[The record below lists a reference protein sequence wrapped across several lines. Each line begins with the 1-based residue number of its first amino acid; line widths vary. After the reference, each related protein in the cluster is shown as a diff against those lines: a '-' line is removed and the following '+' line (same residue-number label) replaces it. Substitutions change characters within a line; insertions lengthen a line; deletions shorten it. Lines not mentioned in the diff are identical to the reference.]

1 MPQILDKNITSS
13 LTAFYD
19 NIVYWEIAKN
29 TNKFFV
35 TFEKGQY
42 GIPNNRQE
50 SIGTME
56 IDYPKVLSNTASS
69 DDFIDGVTRNTA
81 RFDAFLEGE
90 EKISTSSTIADSHNY
105 NGFIT
110 TTGLKGTRH
119 FETTLTSSKFQ
130 STTIGYEIND
140 GSNATASFSASR
152 EIKAAYFY
160 PYSSHQLSVLR
171 KNPTLIVDLDKS
183 NELPNGVGSKGF
195 VLIPENAHPRV
206 KENLD
211 EILRKAGYETR

>member
-1 MPQILDKNITSS
+1 MPQEVLKNITSS
-13 LTAFYD
+13 LIEFYD

-56 IDYPKVLSNTASS
+56 IDYPKVSSNTASS
-69 DDFIDGVTRNTA
+69 ANFADGVTRNTA

-90 EKISTSSTIADSHNY
+90 EKIGTSSGVADSHNY

-119 FETTLTSSKFQ
+119 FETILTSSITQ
-130 STTIGYEIND
+130 STTIDYEIHD
-140 GSNATASFSASR
+140 GASQSFSASR
-152 EIKAAYFY
+152 SVKASYFY

-171 KNPTLIVDLDKS
+171 KNPTLIIDLDKS

-195 VLIPENAHPRV
+195 VLIPENTHPSI

-211 EILRKAGYETR
+211 LWLKKAGYETK

>member
-1 MPQILDKNITSS
+1 MPQEIISTNITSS
-13 LTAFYD
+13 LTEFYD

-35 TFEKGQY
+35 TFEQGQY

-56 IDYPKVLSNTASS
+56 IDYPKVLSNTASL
-69 DDFIDGVTRNTA
+69 DNFANGVTRNTA

-90 EKISTSSTIADSHNY
+90 EKISTSSGVADSHNY

-119 FETTLTSSKFQ
+119 FETILTSSIFQ
-130 STTIGYEIND
+130 PTTIGYEIND
-140 GSNATASFSASR
+140 ETATFSASR
-152 EIKAAYFY
+152 AVHAAYFY

-171 KNPTLIVDLDKS
+171 KSPTLIIDLDKS

-195 VLIPENAHPRV
+195 VLIPENTHP
-206 KENLD
+206 KIKANLD
-211 EILRKAGYETR
+211 EILLKAGYATK